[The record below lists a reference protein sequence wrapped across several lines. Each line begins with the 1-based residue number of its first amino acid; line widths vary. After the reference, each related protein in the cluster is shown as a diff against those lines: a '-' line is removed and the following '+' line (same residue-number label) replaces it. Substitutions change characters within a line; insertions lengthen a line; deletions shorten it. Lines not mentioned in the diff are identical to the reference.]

1 MKKFVSFLFLFA
13 LALSTTSFSQGWSF
27 KSYFPDTLH
36 QGGSGGQ
43 ALAVSPDGKV
53 WFGYYGTSD
62 SVLTGSGK
70 YSGVRQIFVY
80 NANGTPAS
88 FSPIKIITGAY
99 TDTLYNSTRGA
110 VADKN
115 GNILWSS
122 YNNVERINYQTG
134 AGINQ
139 QVYSGGTLTACAVDT
154 AGDVFVA
161 PVIPGNPI
169 QVWGSDFTNNGN
181 AVDSSLGYSRTLA
194 VSPDGNT
201 IYWPGYSNNAVYV
214 YNRPDAFSPYA
225 RKDTVLRGF
234 SCESMAWD
242 PKTGYL
248 WASSGSGDLNN
259 PPNQDTTV
267 KTYYTAPTWY
277 AVDTKTWTIKDSLK
291 WNYFHSSDI
300 VRPRGLAF
308 SPDGNTAYV
317 TGFGGSDYPVV
328 EAFARPT
335 TGVKNEGSNVVTS
348 FTMSQNYPNP
358 FNPSTEISYSVA
370 KAGYVNIKVYDMLGR
385 LVTTLVNE
393 NKSTGN
399 YTVRFDASRYASG
412 TYIYQMNAGGLLIT
426 KKMVFL
432 K

>member
-1 MKKFVSFLFLFA
+1 MKKFVSFLFLLV

-27 KSYFPDTLH
+27 KSFFPDTLH
-36 QGGSGGQ
+36 QGNTGGQ
-43 ALAVSPDGKV
+43 ALAVSKDGKV

-62 SVLTGSGK
+62 SVLSAPGV
-70 YSGVRQIFVY
+70 YSKVREIFVY
-80 NANGTPAS
+80 NADGTPAS
-88 FSPIKIITGAY
+88 FNPITIIAGGY

-110 VADKN
+110 CTDIN
-115 GNILWSS
+115 GNIIWSS
-122 YNNVERINYQTG
+122 YNHVDRINYQTG
-134 AGINQ
+134 AGMNQ
-139 QVYSGGTLTACAVDT
+139 AIYSGGTLTACAVDF

-161 PVIPGNPI
+161 PVIPKNPI
-169 QVWGSDFTNNGN
+169 QVWGTDFTNNGN
-181 AVDSSLGYSRTLA
+181 AVDSSIGYSRTLA
-194 VSPDGNT
+194 VSLDGNT

-214 YNRPDAFSPYA
+214 YNRTDAFSPFVL
-225 RKDTVLRGF
+225 KDTVLRGF

-277 AVDTKTWTIKDSLK
+277 AVDVQNWTIKDSINWK
-291 WNYFHSSDI
+291 YFHSDDV
-300 VRPRGLAF
+300 VRPRGMAF
-308 SPDGNTAYV
+308 SPDGGTAYV
-317 TGFGGSDYPVV
+317 TCFGGSNYPVV
-328 EAFARPT
+328 EAFTRPA

-348 FTMSQNYPNP
+348 FKMSQNYPNP

-370 KAGYVNIKVYDMLGR
+370 KSGFVSLKVYDMLGR
-385 LVTTLVNE
+385 LVSTLVNE

-399 YTVRFDASRYASG
+399 YTVRFDATRYASG